1 MAQRWGHYQ
10 GVRYRGK
17 RRPNYLLRAVAA
29 VLALAVI
36 LFAVL
41 LLRPDREELPPD
53 RSLPR
58 QPDVSTTAPR
68 PSGPEP
74 QTPPDAPPDTEPE
87 PEPEPVVENTGYFEL
102 PVEGTHGIALVDL
115 RVSADEAGAE
125 RTGSV
130 RAGSPFTILAE
141 GEDRVLGRFQDESQ
155 GWVAKDYIMVNLPD
169 LIPSILYHDS
179 NAEYS
184 LMKNLDADLEGIT
197 GQVLYEAR
205 AYNQKL
211 GREEYIMPVQYHM
224 ARKIM
229 DAQQLAKAQ
238 DLTLV
243 LYEGFRPYDTQT
255 AVANALKRLAA
266 ENPDTRASIQKNGF
280 NISYYI
286 NTELSSHQT
295 GSAVDVSLA
304 QVDRWTERSY
314 HGNVVLVP
322 ETFSEFSC
330 GEIVTGGEEGVQF
343 SSREKYHAVLP
354 EDTSRWMPTPMH
366 ELSYLSGAF
375 TGPTATYTPGAW
387 KTALEQ
393 GRVDRAV
400 YWTGG
405 AQTLQNIFVAAGM
418 EPLASEWWH
427 FNDIEARNTAKKAGA
442 AGRFEVGSQSF
453 SLSPA
458 EAAGQIS
465 NP

>member
-1 MAQRWGHYQ
+1 MAQHWGHYQ

-17 RRPNYLLRAVAA
+17 RRPHYLLRAAAA
-29 VLALAVI
+29 VSVLAIVLLA
-36 LFAVL
+36 AL
-41 LLRPDREELPPD
+41 LLRPDREEPPPD
-53 RSLPR
+53 GSLPR
-58 QPDVSTTAPR
+58 QPDVSATDPGQ
-68 PSGPEP
+68 SGPEP
-74 QTPPDAPPDTEPE
+74 QAPPDVPPATEPE
-87 PEPEPVVENTGYFEL
+87 PEPVIENTGYFEL

-115 RVSADEAGAE
+115 RISSDETGAGRVGA
-125 RTGSV
+125 V
-130 RAGSPFTILAE
+130 PAGSPFTILAE
-141 GEDRVLGRFQDESQ
+141 GEERVLGRFQDGTR

-179 NAEYS
+179 NAERS
-184 LMKNLDADLEGIT
+184 LMKNLGSDLEGIT
-197 GQVLYEAR
+197 GRTLYEAK
-205 AYNQKL
+205 AYNKKL
-211 GREEYIMPVQYHM
+211 EREEFIMPVQYHM

-238 DLTLV
+238 NLTLV
-243 LYEGFRPYDTQT
+243 LYEGFRPYDTQA
-255 AVANALKRLAA
+255 AVANSLKRLAA

-304 QVDRWTERSY
+304 QVDRWTEQSY
-314 HGNVVLVP
+314 HGNVASVP
-322 ETFSEFSC
+322 EVFSEFSY
-330 GEIVTGGEEGVQF
+330 GEITTGGQEGVQF
-343 SSREKYHAVLP
+343 SSREKYRSELP
-354 EDTSRWMPTPMH
+354 ADTLRWMPTPMH

-375 TGPTATYTPGAW
+375 TGPTATYTSGAW

-393 GRVDRAV
+393 GKVKHAV

-405 AQTLQNIFVAAGM
+405 AQTLQDIFVAAGM

-427 FNDIEARNTAKKAGA
+427 FNDIEARSTAKKAGA
-442 AGRFEVGSQSF
+442 AGRFEVGTQSF

-465 NP
+465 DP